1 MARMVVIYRTPKNV
15 EAFDR
20 HYFEIH
26 VPLAKKIPGLRKYE
40 VSDGPIA
47 TPTGPSNV
55 HRIGT
60 LHFDDL
66 AAIEKAFASSEGQ
79 AAGAD
84 RRHFA
89 PDELGRS
96 NVPFRKQGRLKSG
109 PVFVSATDAAAA
121 GGRLYGSLRS
131 QIEARSGK
139 VRHAGTHLQRTWARI
154 WVHARRARDESTPT
168 IRPLD

>member
-1 MARMVVIYRTPKNV
+1 MARMVVIYPTPKDV

-47 TPTGPSNV
+47 TPVGSFNV

-60 LHFDDL
+60 LYFDDL
-66 AAIEKAFASSEGQ
+66 AAIEKAFASPEGR

-84 RRHFA
+84 RRLFA
-89 PDELGRS
+89 PD
-96 NVPFRKQGRLKSG
+96 VSG
-109 PVFVSATDAAAA
+109 VQMFLFDNREV
-121 GGRLYGSLRS
+121 
-131 QIEARSGK
+131 
-139 VRHAGTHLQRTWARI
+139 
-154 WVHARRARDESTPT
+154 
-168 IRPLD
+168 

>member
-15 EAFDR
+15 ESFDR

-47 TPTGPSNV
+47 TPVGTSNV

-66 AAIEKAFASSEGQ
+66 AAIEKAFASAEGQ
-79 AAGAD
+79 AAGASP
-84 RRHFA
+84 RRPLEPPRLPAFGSRFGSRKGYHTISVRVLDA
-89 PDELGRS
+89 VYLSRYS
-96 NVPFRKQGRLKSG
+96 VPQ
-109 PVFVSATDAAAA
+109 
-121 GGRLYGSLRS
+121 
-131 QIEARSGK
+131 E
-139 VRHAGTHLQRTWARI
+139 VRH
-154 WVHARRARDESTPT
+154 
-168 IRPLD
+168 